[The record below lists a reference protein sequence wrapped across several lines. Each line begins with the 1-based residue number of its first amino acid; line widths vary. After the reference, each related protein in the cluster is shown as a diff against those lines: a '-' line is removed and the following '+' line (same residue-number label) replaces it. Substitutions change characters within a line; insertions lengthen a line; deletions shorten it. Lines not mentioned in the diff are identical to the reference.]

1 VRRCAEPEKAATGMY
16 SEIQTTLPGSP
27 RKLNQGWVPEQ
38 HVRVLAVRPA
48 VALGAAHDSSQGRRD
63 HFRDG
68 APVAWAGQMTSRS
81 HRVRARWIPQRR
93 PAGTAM
99 VAGSA
104 DWRNTLRTRHE

>member
-1 VRRCAEPEKAATGMY
+1 MIARLAGRCAQELLDIEDETWWLVRRCAEPEKAATGMY

-81 HRVRARWIPQRR
+81 HRVRA
-93 PAGTAM
+93 
-99 VAGSA
+99 
-104 DWRNTLRTRHE
+104 